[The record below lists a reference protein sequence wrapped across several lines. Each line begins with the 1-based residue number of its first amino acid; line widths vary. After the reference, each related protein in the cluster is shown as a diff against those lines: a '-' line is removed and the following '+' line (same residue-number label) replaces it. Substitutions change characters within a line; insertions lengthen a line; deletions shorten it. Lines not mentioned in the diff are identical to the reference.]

1 MTAKIGGG
9 LPKGDHNGLGPI
21 LRELID
27 HPHRLHVVLA
37 IVDCKS
43 INTDNDTG
51 EIVPTARIRRI
62 EAVTPADLKT
72 AEQLMRRAS
81 EKRAGATMLPI
92 ELEDELAAA
101 FNRVDPRTGEFID
114 DEDQDGGEK

>member
-1 MTAKIGGG
+1 MTAKLGGG

-27 HPHRLHVVLA
+27 QPHRLHVVLA

-43 INTDNDTG
+43 IHTDNDTG

-81 EKRAGATMLPI
+81 DKRSGMTMLPI

-114 DEDQDGGEK
+114 DDDSKGDKA